1 MSSFSNRIMLTAIIA
16 AILTIGSQ
24 AAFGQTGSPNQGINV
39 IELRDYVLK
48 PGQRER
54 FTKYFEAHFTQSQ
67 VDLGGYPLNWFK
79 VDGAPDNF
87 LWIRG
92 FADMASRSKF
102 LPAFY
107 YGPVWKQYGAEA
119 NTMLANNDNVY
130 LLKPFTLNNGTL
142 ETGTPMNSNL
152 LKTNKG
158 IAVVDFYIANTKL
171 DKLKTA
177 FAKYYLP
184 AFKAAG
190 IENYTLWESELGK
203 NDFPRLP
210 VFQDS
215 NLLVVITFYKDEA
228 EYHKKQKQ
236 VESGLTED
244 AKVELQDIVTTKNS
258 LVIRSSKS
266 W

>member
-1 MSSFSNRIMLTAIIA
+1 MPFTFYKIMLTTIIA
-16 AILTIGSQ
+16 TALTIGKTV
-24 AAFGQTGSPNQGINV
+24 AFAQTNDPNPGINV
-39 IELRDYVLK
+39 IELRNYVLK
-48 PGQRER
+48 RGQRER
-54 FTKYFEAHFTQSQ
+54 FARYFEEHFTQSQ

-107 YGPVWKQYGAEA
+107 YGATWKQYGPEA

-130 LLKPFTLNNGTL
+130 LLKPLTLNNGTL
-142 ETGTPMNSNL
+142 ETGTPIKSSL
-152 LKTNKG
+152 LKVNEG
-158 IAVVDFYIANTKL
+158 IAVVVFYIANTKL

-177 FAKYYLP
+177 FVKYYLP

-190 IENYTLWESELGK
+190 IKNYTLWLSELEK

-210 VFQDS
+210 VFQDG
-215 NLLVVITFYKDEA
+215 NLLVAITFYKNEA
-228 EYHKKQKQ
+228 EYHKKQNQ
-236 VESGLTED
+236 VDASLTET
-244 AKVELQDIVTTKNS
+244 AKAELQDIVTTKNS